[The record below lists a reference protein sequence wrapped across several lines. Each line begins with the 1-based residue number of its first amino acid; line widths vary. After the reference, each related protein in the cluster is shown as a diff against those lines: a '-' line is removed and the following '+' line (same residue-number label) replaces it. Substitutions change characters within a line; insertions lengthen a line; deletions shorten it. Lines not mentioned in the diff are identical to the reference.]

1 MISKDNDKR
10 AERRRRSLRRF
21 MAEQSLMP
29 AEMARRAGLPS
40 ANTLYNFLNGRSSQL
55 SQSTYEKLAEV
66 VPGTTVDR
74 LTGAGRFFESSVLV
88 VRDITPAIKTE
99 YQSSRR
105 VVGEI
110 CVEDRHSYSHGYKC
124 GYSEGL
130 RRSLAMI
137 TGRAVSD

>member
-1 MISKDNDKR
+1 MIKKDTEKR

-21 MAEQSLMP
+21 LAEQSLVP
-29 AEMARRAGLPS
+29 AEIARRAGLPS

-74 LTGAGRFFESSVLV
+74 LTGAGRFFGTLAVPNH
-88 VRDITPAIKTE
+88 TPAVTRE
-99 YQSSRR
+99 YRSARQ
-105 VVGEI
+105 VVSEI
-110 CVEDRHSYSHGYKC
+110 DACDRHSYSHGYKC

-130 RRSLAMI
+130 RRSLALMNGE
-137 TGRAVSD
+137 TVSD